1 MKEKNKVNSKATDS
15 QEIVDTLRTNEAAFR
30 SYFEMPL
37 HGIAITSPNK
47 GWIEVNDKL
56 CAMLGYTRTEI
67 LKMTWTEMTY
77 PDDLALDENFFNQVI
92 AGKIE
97 HYSLSKRFIRKDK
110 NIIWTNL
117 SVGCV
122 RKPDGQVDYM
132 IALLEDITENKKE
145 EELLQSKTA
154 LLEAQLNATIDGI
167 LVVDQNQKR
176 ILLNRQI
183 IELFNIPSS
192 ILDNEDEPLLLRH
205 VVNLTK
211 DPKKFLEKVKYLYA
225 HPNEISHEE
234 IEFQDNKILD
244 RYSAPVLGKDN
255 KNYGR
260 IWIFRDITKQKN
272 LENIILKEQQEQQII
287 LDSIPA
293 WVFYKDN
300 NNHFI
305 RVNKTFADVMGKT
318 TDELKGKSFYEIYP
332 KEQAD
337 KFFADDNNVI
347 KSGKPKLNIIEA
359 IKSPQGNLWV
369 KTDKVPYRDNNG
381 KIIGIIGFSIDI
393 TAQKIAEDKIK
404 EHNLE
409 MKYN

>member
-1 MKEKNKVNSKATDS
+1 
-15 QEIVDTLRTNEAAFR
+15 
-30 SYFEMPL
+30 MPL
-37 HGIAITSPNK
+37 HGIAITSPSK
-47 GWIEVNDKL
+47 GWIEVNEKL
-56 CAMLGYTRTEI
+56 CAMLGYTREEI
-67 LKMTWTEMTY
+67 LKMTWLEMTY
-77 PDDLALDENFFNQVI
+77 PDDIATDENLFNQVMS
-92 AGKIE
+92 GKIE
-97 HYSLSKRFIRKDK
+97 HYNLNKRFIRKDK
-110 NIIWTNL
+110 TVIWINL

-122 RKPDGQVDYM
+122 RKPNGQVDYM

-145 EELLQSKTA
+145 EELLKSKTA

-176 ILLNRQI
+176 ILINRKI
-183 IELFNIPSS
+183 IELFDIPVD
-192 ILDNEDEPLLLRH
+192 ILNNDNEPLLLRYI
-205 VVNLTK
+205 VNLTK
-211 DPKKFLEKVKYLYA
+211 DPKKFSEKVKYLYA
-225 HPNEISHEE
+225 NPNEVSHEE
-234 IEFQDNKILD
+234 IEFKNDKILD

-272 LENIILKEQQEQQII
+272 LENIILKEQQEQQVI

-300 NNHFI
+300 NNNFI
-305 RVNKTFADVMGKT
+305 RVNKTFADVMGVPK
-318 TDELKGKSFYEIYP
+318 EKLQGKSFYDIYP

-337 KFFADDNNVI
+337 KFSADDKYVI
-347 KSGKPKLNIIEA
+347 KSGLPKLNIIEA

-369 KTDKVPYRDNNG
+369 KTDKVPYRDSNG

-404 EHNLE
+404 EHNKE
-409 MKYN
+409 MEKMNEFMIGRELKMVELKQEIIELKKKIKQQ